1 MTKKILVYG
10 LSHEE
15 KTKLIDEGLT
25 LYEIHEGNAQSTL
38 QELVDG
44 VDVPYDGDHLALARI
59 MIFSGFEPDDDLK
72 ELISKIRREHV
83 FGAIMALTTKTNL
96 SWRFCDMISHLFE
109 EREDNVQ
116 MEKERRANAKAEMG

>member
-10 LSHEE
+10 LTHEE
-15 KTKLIDEGLT
+15 KTNLINEGLL
-25 LYEIHEGNAQSTL
+25 LYEINEGNAQSTL
-38 QELVDG
+38 QQLVDE
-44 VDVPYDGDHLALARI
+44 VNVPYDGNELATARI

-72 ELISKIRREHV
+72 ALITKIRQEHV

-96 SWRFCDMISHLFE
+96 SWRFCDMIAHLFE

-116 MEKERRANAKAEMG
+116 MEKERRANQKSEME

>member
-10 LSHEE
+10 LDDNE
-15 KTKLIDEGLT
+15 KNKLKEEGLY
-25 LYEIHEGNAQSTL
+25 LHEIHEGNAQGTL
-38 QELVDG
+38 QELIDE
-44 VDVPYDGDHLALARI
+44 VDVPFVGNHLALAKI

-72 ELISKIRREHV
+72 ELISKIRREYV

-109 EREDNVQ
+109 EREDNKQ
-116 MEKERRANAKAEMG
+116 FEKERRANLETEMG